1 MESAII
7 RQGELVGRQIMAYE
21 TTEEVGTVEHLLVDV
36 KPAQVIGLVCKT
48 AGLLPRRQS
57 ISWSQLVKIG
67 RDRIVIH
74 TEASA
79 QLVSA
84 NEAQLAAAQ
93 NMSGLEVW
101 TDGGDRIGQVV
112 DFCLDQ
118 ATGEVQQYLFAL
130 NDSLVAAA
138 AEEGAADVAPIQVYA
153 IAPDAI
159 ISAGRK
165 RMMIAEED
173 AQRAQ
178 PYGQSLPLSAVKI
191 SGSGLDWRPEQLPE
205 IPTDLSELARKGQT
219 FAGKVTKRVRRR
231 AQQFADQQLAHQ
243 DYVDADS
250 LPDITEQLQ
259 AKTEQVKQQMQAQF
273 EKAKAKA
280 QDQLDHGP
288 LENRLGKSPLGRSLN
303 ETLNRFRRPQPPAEP
318 IDVEAFEVWEDDP
331 D

>member
-21 TTEEVGTVEHLLVDV
+21 TTEEVGTVEHLLVEV
-36 KPAQVIGLVCKT
+36 KPARVIGLVCKT

-57 ISWSQLVKIG
+57 VSWSQLVKIG
-67 RDRIVIH
+67 RDRILIH
-74 TEASA
+74 TAA
-79 QLVSA
+79 APDLVSA

-101 TDGGDRIGQVV
+101 TDGGDRIGEVV

-118 ATGEVQQYLFAL
+118 ATGSVQQYLFAL
-130 NDSLVAAA
+130 NDRAVEAGTEASV
-138 AEEGAADVAPIQVYA
+138 EPVQVYA
-153 IAPDAI
+153 IAPQAI

-178 PYGQSLPLSAVKI
+178 PYGQPLPRSAIKNA
-191 SGSGLDWRPEQLPE
+191 SKAADWRPEQLPE
-205 IPTDLSELARKGQT
+205 IPTDLSELTRKGQS
-219 FAGKVTKRVRRR
+219 FASQVTERVRQR
-231 AQQFADQQLAHQ
+231 ARQFTDEQIAHQ
-243 DYVDADS
+243 DYIDADS

-259 AKTEQVKQQMQAQF
+259 AKTKQVKQQMQAQF

-280 QDQLDHGP
+280 QDQLDSSP
-288 LENRLGKSPLGRSLN
+288 LEHRLGKTPLGRSLN